1 MNACYEI
8 SIAQF
13 VFIMP
18 AAENDDPRIDVEQFV
33 TAMQKPNF
41 DAELFFPVDKS
52 AWVGDRYKLNESARK
67 TVVKNSGVRF
77 QDTTSD
83 DDSSRSRDQVQWD
96 MSHVV
101 ASLIQLRGSAGMQN
115 VIVSRDFV
123 QSRDKNKVGRIKF
136 GLVTSEKFADDNAA
150 AKASHANFV
159 KVIQKSGFKV
169 EHPKEFDASTGMSGL
184 LAWSKEL
191 SLKKKWRPPWW
202 WLLIPLLLLL
212 FWIRGCDS
220 EEFIGIPVET
230 KSLVIIIDQSSSME
244 PYMRQVRDE
253 AKQLLS
259 RWENTYTS
267 HYINVIAYNDNATS
281 ALGDLKVVDQTTAD
295 ELNNFLDTLQMTG
308 GTELESGMKVA
319 AQEIVRHDRPVTAIV
334 LTDGEDSSIAGML
347 QQIQSVKDSFQ
358 GVDVTVKTCTPR
370 LFNGG
375 DPTPQTPAENG
386 LKDFA
391 NQLGGSF
398 GSEGGT
404 P

>member
-1 MNACYEI
+1 
-8 SIAQF
+8 
-13 VFIMP
+13 MP
-18 AAENDDPRIDVEQFV
+18 AAENENPRIDVKQFV

-52 AWVGDRYKLNESARK
+52 AWVGEQYKLDDSSRK
-67 TVVKNSGVRF
+67 KVVKNSGVRF

-83 DDSSRSRDQVQWD
+83 DESSRSREQVQWD

-101 ASLIQLRGSAGMQN
+101 SSLLQLRTSAGMEH

-123 QSRDKNKVGRIKF
+123 QSRDKNKVDRIKF
-136 GLVTSEKFADDNAA
+136 GLVADDKYADDAVA
-150 AKASHANFV
+150 AKATHANFV

-169 EHPKEFDASTGMSGL
+169 EHPKEFDPSTGMNGL
-184 LAWSKEL
+184 LAWANVL
-191 SLKKKWRPPWW
+191 SLRKKWRPPWW
-202 WLLIPLLLLL
+202 WLLIALLLLL
-212 FWIRGCDS
+212 LWLRGCDS

-230 KSLVIIIDQSSSME
+230 KSLIIIIDQSSSME
-244 PYMRQVRDE
+244 PYIQQVRDE

-267 HYINVIAYNDNATS
+267 HYINVIAYNDDATS
-281 ALGDLKVVDQTTAD
+281 ALGDLRVVNQKTAD
-295 ELNNFLDTLQMTG
+295 ELNNFLDTLQMNG
-308 GTELESGMKVA
+308 GTKLESAIKVA
-319 AQEIVRHDRPVTAIV
+319 SQEIVRHDQPVTAIV
-334 LTDGEDSSIAGML
+334 LTDGEDGSIGGML
-347 QQIQSVKDSFQ
+347 QSIQAIKDSFQ
-358 GVDVTVKTCTPR
+358 GVNVTVKTCTPR

-375 DPTPQTPAENG
+375 DPTPQTPAESG

-391 NQLGGSF
+391 NQLGGNF